1 MHTKTME
8 GLIGARTN
16 MNMTNVPMR
25 VFKEARRR
33 GDTGT
38 MERAMGYV
46 NDFETRAYQYK
57 DTAEDGM
64 KEEAKE
70 AREKKKQELE
80 ERIEKS
86 REERKELEAQREQE
100 RIEAQKKAETNTSQ
114 NERDSNTAPTETINC
129 QTVYHSPNNTNLSD
143 ETDPTLPKADT
154 IEISS
159 EGLTMSNHSYSG
171 KVSVLPN
178 YPVFYSSSGA
188 ADRGSAA
195 QSGDIKLDVSV

>member
-57 DTAEDGM
+57 DTAEEGM
-64 KEEAKE
+64 KEEAEE

-100 RIEAQKKAETNTSQ
+100 RIEAQKKPAVNNETQ
-114 NERDSNTAPTETINC
+114 MQRR
-129 QTVYHSPNNTNLSD
+129 QKRTVVKLCT
-143 ETDPTLPKADT
+143 TLLITQICP
-154 IEISS
+154 
-159 EGLTMSNHSYSG
+159 G
-171 KVSVLPN
+171 KLIRSRRKRIL
-178 YPVFYSSSGA
+178 
-188 ADRGSAA
+188 
-195 QSGDIKLDVSV
+195 

>member
-46 NDFETRAYQYK
+46 NDFETQAYQYK
-57 DTAEDGM
+57 DTAEEGM
-64 KEEAKE
+64 KEEAQE
-70 AREKKKQELE
+70 AREKRKQELK

-100 RIEAQKKAETNTSQ
+100 RIDAQKDPETNTAK
-114 NERDSNTAPTETINC
+114 NKRDTNTASSEAISGETS
-129 QTVYHSPNNTNLSD
+129 YDSPNNKNLSG
-143 ETDPTLPKADT
+143 ETDPIPPKADT

-171 KVSVLPN
+171 KVSVLPDH
-178 YPVFYSSSGA
+178 PVFYSSSGA
-188 ADRGSAA
+188 ADRGSAT
-195 QSGDIKLDVSV
+195 QNGDVNLDVSV

>member
-33 GDTGT
+33 GDTAT

-46 NDFETRAYQYK
+46 NDFETHAYQYK
-57 DTAEDGM
+57 DTAEEGM
-64 KEEAKE
+64 KEEAEE
-70 AREKKKQELE
+70 AREKRKKELE

-100 RIEAQKKAETNTSQ
+100 RIEAQKEQDTNTTKNERNINTASAETTSGETVY
-114 NERDSNTAPTETINC
+114 NFPSNTNF
-129 QTVYHSPNNTNLSD
+129 SGNTNSI
-143 ETDPTLPKADT
+143 PPKADT

-159 EGLTMSNHSYSG
+159 EGLTMSNHSYSS
-171 KVSVLPN
+171 KVSVLPDH
-178 YPVFYSSSGA
+178 PVFYSSSGA
-188 ADRGSAA
+188 ADRGSNT
-195 QSGDIKLDVSV
+195 QNGDVNLDVSV